1 MESQLLKYSWYYES
15 PIDFEH
21 KQWVLFAYLKK
32 VDEAFYSKIFSP
44 WLLHT
49 EKISDDMKMS
59 LGYIESF
66 RNKITKKSL
75 FITMEGLS
83 WRTEKPAETETEIV
97 EEILKFS
104 IPLLDQRIDFGRK
117 LFKKY
122 PTILHDK
129 EL

>member
-1 MESQLLKYSWYYES
+1 MGKLIQHSWYYEN

-21 KQWVLFAYLKK
+21 KQWVLFAYLKN
-32 VDEAFYSKIFSP
+32 VDEAFYNRIFSP

-49 EKISDDMKMS
+49 EKIVDDMRIS
-59 LGYIESF
+59 LDYIESF
-66 RNKITKKSL
+66 KRKITKKSVL
-75 FITMEGLS
+75 FSMEGLA
-83 WRTEKPAETETEIV
+83 WIEQKPKEIETEVI

-104 IPLLDQRIDFGRK
+104 IPLLEQRIDLGRK
-117 LFKKY
+117 LFSKY